1 MTNYRVKMPRLI
13 KKLFPKEMVWDMPLS
28 DGHPSVYITFDDGPH
43 PTATP
48 YILEQLDKHNAKATF
63 FCIGKNVVKYP
74 KVFEQVIKLGHTVG
88 NHTHN
93 HVNGWHTENRPYLS
107 NILKAA
113 KHIDSHSFRPPYG
126 RIKLSQAKRLQRSKP
141 AWRIYMWDVLS
152 RDFDVNITPQECLD
166 NVLTN
171 IEPGSIVVFHDS
183 DKAWERMSYAL
194 PHVLEYCQNQGW
206 EMKALP
212 QY

>member
-1 MTNYRVKMPRLI
+1 MPRLI
-13 KKLFPKEMVWDMPLS
+13 KRLFPKEMVWEMPLNNA
-28 DGHPSVYITFDDGPH
+28 HPSVYITFDDGPH
-43 PTATP
+43 PTATS
-48 YILEQLDKHNAKATF
+48 YILEQLNKYNAKATF

-74 KVFEQVIKLGHTVG
+74 KVFEQIMKAGHTVG
-88 NHTHN
+88 NHTYN
-93 HVNGWHTENRPYLS
+93 HVNGWHTENKPYLS

-113 KHIDSHSFRPPYG
+113 KHIDSHAFRPPYG
-126 RIKLSQAKRLQRSKP
+126 RIKISQAKRLQRFKP

-152 RDFDVNITPQECLD
+152 RDFDTDITPQECLD

-183 DKAWERMSYAL
+183 DKAWDRMNYAL
-194 PHVLEYCQNQGW
+194 PHVLEYCKKMNW

-212 QY
+212 Q

>member
-1 MTNYRVKMPRLI
+1 MPRLI

-28 DGHPSVYITFDDGPH
+28 DGYPSVYITFDDGPH

-48 YILEQLDKHNAKATF
+48 YILEQLYKRNAKATF

-74 KVFEQVIKLGHTVG
+74 KVFEQVIKQGHTVG

-93 HVNGWHTENRPYLS
+93 HVNGWHTENKPYLR

-126 RIKLSQAKRLQRSKP
+126 RIKISQAKRLQRSKP

-152 RDFDVNITPQECLD
+152 RDFDINITPQECLD
-166 NVLTN
+166 NVLSN

-183 DKAWERMSYAL
+183 DKAWDRMSYAL
-194 PHVLEYCQNQGW
+194 PHVLDYCQNKGW